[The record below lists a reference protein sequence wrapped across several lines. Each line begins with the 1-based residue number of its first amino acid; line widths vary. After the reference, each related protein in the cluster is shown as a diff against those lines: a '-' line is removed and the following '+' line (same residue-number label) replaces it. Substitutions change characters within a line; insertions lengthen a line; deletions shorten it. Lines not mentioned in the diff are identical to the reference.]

1 MNRWVKI
8 TLIVV
13 LGVILLIGGAV
24 TAVIL
29 SYQSLPEYNWT
40 ANNDVERGGVLYRAD
55 PDLLQQYQNGE
66 LKEGGIVGRFAGD
79 SIIGGFNVRRI
90 GTLDPNEAFLVR
102 GLMFDD
108 VFSRV
113 EGK

>member
-1 MNRWVKI
+1 MNKWIKI
-8 TLIVV
+8 ALITV
-13 LGVILLIGGAV
+13 LCVILLIGGAV
-24 TAVIL
+24 TAAVL

-55 PDLLQQYQNGE
+55 PELLQQYLDGE
-66 LKEGGIVGRFAGD
+66 LKAGGIVGRFAGD
-79 SIIGGFNVRRI
+79 SMIGGFNVRRL
-90 GTLDPNEAFLVR
+90 GTLDPNDAFLVR